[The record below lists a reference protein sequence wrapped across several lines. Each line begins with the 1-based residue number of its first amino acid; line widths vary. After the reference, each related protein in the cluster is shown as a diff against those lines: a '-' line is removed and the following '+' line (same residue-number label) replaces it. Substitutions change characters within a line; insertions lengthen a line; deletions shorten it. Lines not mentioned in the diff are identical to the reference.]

1 MRLCRPY
8 ITVGD
13 RRVLHLHAVTRN
25 KMKLLI
31 LFGLTLLCG
40 VESLKVLVYY
50 PLPVRSVSMLGN
62 GVVRH
67 LLDAGHEVTYVTV
80 YPLKNMPPTLKQVD
94 ISGNEE
100 MLAKDDSLSISHMLE
115 NNVQDNDVLHIQ
127 EFAKENT
134 RQTFTNKN
142 FTKFLQDTSQRF
154 DLVFSD
160 LFESEVCAG
169 LSVVYDCP
177 LVWFYSMGAHWNVLR
192 LIDEGRNPAYD
203 PDYLTTNVVPF
214 SFLER
219 VEQLWA
225 RIKYMALKT
234 FITLPDE
241 KKMYEEI
248 FTPLVAQRGRT
259 LPNYEDVIYNASIIF
274 GNEHNAV
281 KLRPST
287 PQNFKYIGG
296 MHIPDPV
303 TPLPKKLQD
312 LMDNAKHGVI
322 YFSMGS
328 FFKSKHLPKSLVRG
342 LVKTFGELKETVLWK
357 FEEDLP
363 DLPSNLHILQ
373 WAPQSSILAHK
384 NLKFFITHGGLLSS
398 IEAIHFGVP
407 VIAIPVYFDQFTN
420 VRKAVENGYAI
431 RVPLSYDLPE
441 TLRPAIKS
449 MLTDNTYKKRITEL
463 STIYHDRLVPPG
475 KEMVHWVEHV
485 VRTRGALHLRSPA
498 LNVPLYQRLFLD
510 LLAVILI
517 ILYIIKRIIN
527 NLTRKTSKK
536 TDKKKKN

>member
-1 MRLCRPY
+1 
-8 ITVGD
+8 
-13 RRVLHLHAVTRN
+13 
-25 KMKLLI
+25 MKLLI
-31 LFGLTLLCG
+31 LFGLALLCG

-50 PLPVRSVSMLGN
+50 PLPVRSVSILGSA
-62 GVVRH
+62 VVKH
-67 LLDAGHEVTYVTV
+67 LMDAGHEVTYVTV

-100 MLAKDDSLSISHMLE
+100 MVAKDESLSIAHMLE
-115 NNVQDNDVLHIQ
+115 NNVQDTDVLFVQ
-127 EFAKENT
+127 EFGKELSS
-134 RQTFTNKN
+134 QTFSNEN

-154 DLVFSD
+154 DIVIAD

-177 LVWFYSMGAHWNVLR
+177 FIWFYSMGAHWHVLR

-203 PDYLTTNVVPF
+203 PDYLTTTVAPF

-219 VEQLWA
+219 TEQLWA
-225 RIKYMALKT
+225 RIKYTVLKT
-234 FITLPDE
+234 FITMPAE

-248 FTPLVAQRGRT
+248 FTPLVAKRGRT
-259 LPNYEDVIYNASIIF
+259 LPEYEDVIYNASIIF

-281 KLRPST
+281 KRRPST

-363 DLPSNLHILQ
+363 DLPSNLHILH

-407 VIAIPVYFDQFTN
+407 VITIPVYFDQFTN
-420 VRKAVENGYAI
+420 ARKAVENGYAI
-431 RVPLSYDLPE
+431 RVPLNYDLADN
-441 TLRPAIKS
+441 LKPAIKT
-449 MLTDNTYKKRITEL
+449 MLSDDTYKKRVTEL
-463 STIYHDRLVPPG
+463 SAIYHDRLVPPG

-485 VRTRGALHLRSPA
+485 VRSRGAPHLRSPA
-498 LNVPLYQRLFLD
+498 LDVPLYQRLYLD
-510 LLAVILI
+510 LLALILL

-527 NLTRKTSKK
+527 ILTRKSPKK
-536 TDKKKKN
+536 NDKKKKN